1 MRLAAGL
8 AGGALVILALG
19 LAIGFGN
26 RLGERLLHQEPQ
38 PRTQL
43 TVRVG
48 TDAIP
53 QMVVRTLFATVRD
66 GMREPRI
73 GFASIAPS
81 GDSVEVKLLDGVD
94 QAQALA
100 RLRELSRAPGSTGG
114 AETERFTIADTGR
127 AVLRL
132 TPTPAALAEGVARA
146 VDQTIDVLGQ
156 RIDSLELK
164 PTFNREGDNRI
175 VIEVLRQPETT
186 RLKAFIV
193 APGKLAFRFVDVS
206 MRVDE
211 AKLGEMPPQSELLQD
226 RDGMPVL
233 VEKRIAM
240 SGENLVDAQAG
251 FDQRTNEPI
260 VNFRFNAVGGRQFAR
275 MTGEKVGTPF
285 AVVLDDVVLAAPVIR
300 EPIVGGSG
308 QISGGFTVE
317 SANNLAI
324 LLRSGALPAPLTI
337 IEERTLKP

>member
-48 TDAIP
+48 PDAVP

-100 RLRELSRAPGSTGG
+100 RLRELSRAPGST
-114 AETERFTIADTGR
+114 
-127 AVLRL
+127 
-132 TPTPAALAEGVARA
+132 
-146 VDQTIDVLGQ
+146 
-156 RIDSLELK
+156 
-164 PTFNREGDNRI
+164 
-175 VIEVLRQPETT
+175 
-186 RLKAFIV
+186 
-193 APGKLAFRFVDVS
+193 
-206 MRVDE
+206 
-211 AKLGEMPPQSELLQD
+211 
-226 RDGMPVL
+226 
-233 VEKRIAM
+233 
-240 SGENLVDAQAG
+240 
-251 FDQRTNEPI
+251 
-260 VNFRFNAVGGRQFAR
+260 
-275 MTGEKVGTPF
+275 
-285 AVVLDDVVLAAPVIR
+285 
-300 EPIVGGSG
+300 
-308 QISGGFTVE
+308 
-317 SANNLAI
+317 
-324 LLRSGALPAPLTI
+324 
-337 IEERTLKP
+337 